1 MTFVQVGFSN
11 LLSLSMFPFQMFL
24 FRTKL
29 QTTTN
34 QGLCCSFNI
43 KAADEIFV
51 DSQYSDQVKQ
61 LQKYDRDSAYQTVPM
76 PGKSLY

>member
-1 MTFVQVGFSN
+1 
-11 LLSLSMFPFQMFL
+11 MFL
-24 FRTKL
+24 FKKFLFQTKL

-34 QGLCCSFNI
+34 QGLCCSFNM

-61 LQKYDRDSAYQTVPM
+61 LQKYDRDTAYQTIPM
-76 PGKSLY
+76 PGE